1 MTKYTKNDLKYPNN
15 LKSVDWIKNEK
26 EVVIE
31 NNVIVSDCDFY
42 CKKPR
47 RLQGDTIND
56 VISFCIA
63 RYMPC
68 QDYDICYYKQLQK
81 LKSENVKRKSLT
93 RNCET
98 CKNFDIESMCGVC
111 CKKGVLN
118 DVIENC
124 KDYEAE
130 NG

>member
-15 LKSVDWIKNEK
+15 LKSVDWIENEK

-31 NNVIVSDCDFY
+31 NNVIVSGCDFY

-47 RLQGDTIND
+47 RLQSDTIND

-68 QDYDICYYKQLQK
+68 QDYDNCYY
-81 LKSENVKRKSLT
+81 T
-93 RNCET
+93 
-98 CKNFDIESMCGVC
+98 
-111 CKKGVLN
+111 
-118 DVIENC
+118 
-124 KDYEAE
+124 DYYIDYVYYHVDYYYSV
-130 NG
+130 GY